1 MDCVILAIQMYSHS
15 IEIEILS
22 NSLLWRLQSK
32 IAVVDF
38 SLPWKENH
46 TWSYCD
52 INIEHSIFK
61 FQFQESTLG
70 SLLEGLVDRGSF
82 MSHWGTQSFIAG
94 LLMPD
99 FGAWGTSL
107 GWLKE

>member
-32 IAVVDF
+32 IEVADF
-38 SLPWKENH
+38 SVPWKENH

-70 SLLEGLVDRGSF
+70 SLFEGLVDGKFYVALGDPIIHCRVAYARLRSMG
-82 MSHWGTQSFIAG
+82 
-94 LLMPD
+94 D
-99 FGAWGTSL
+99 FPGVA
-107 GWLKE
+107 